1 VKPEGGRVSKVLT
14 FICVLTLFSGVAF
27 AQASKRANVKDI
39 VDIEMLTHS
48 EIYDKIHKEGKTTVI
63 IANGGTEQRGPHAVL
78 GGHTIMAHQKAIE
91 IAKRLGN
98 ALVAPSSP
106 FAVNASGLSE
116 ATPGGVSLPSEV
128 FKAVN
133 VAEIESMAINGFK
146 DIFIMGDHGGGQ
158 QEMRQVAEEEDKKLS
173 PKGVHVY
180 YISDFYSKSH
190 DDFDE
195 YLYEHHIPIGSH
207 AGISDTSEMLYL
219 EPAQGVLVRPIY
231 KTVPFNPGPTPEQWK
246 AQRDARL
253 AAAAVGGQRGSQ
265 QANASGQ
272 RGQRADDPNRVNNG
286 ITGDPHMSS
295 KELGKISFDITVKNA
310 AAEIKKQMVEKR
322 GSPN

>member
-1 VKPEGGRVSKVLT
+1 MKKVLT
-14 FICVLTLFSGVAF
+14 SICILTALSTPTF
-27 AQASKRANVKDI
+27 AQSGASVNVKDT

-78 GGHTIMAHQKAIE
+78 GGHTLMAHRKAIE
-91 IAKRLGN
+91 IAKKLGN

-116 ATPGGVSLPSEV
+116 ALPGGVSLPSEV

-133 VAEIESMAINGFK
+133 IAEIESMAINGFK

-158 QEMRQVAEEEDKKLS
+158 QEMRQAAEEEDRKLS

-180 YISDFYSKSH
+180 YISDFYTKAH
-190 DDFDE
+190 EDFEE
-195 YLYEHHIPIGSH
+195 YSYEHHIPIGSH
-207 AGISDTSEMLYL
+207 AGVHDTSEMMYW
-219 EPAQGVLVRPIY
+219 EPSGGVFVRPIY

-246 AQRDARL
+246 AQRDAR
-253 AAAAVGGQRGSQ
+253 AGGGQRGGQ
-265 QANASGQ
+265 QANANGGGQ
-272 RGQRADDPNRVNNG
+272 RGQRADNPNRVNNG
-286 ITGDPHMSS
+286 ITGDPHMAS
-295 KELGKISFDITVKNA
+295 KELGKLAVEITVNDA
-310 AAEIKKQMVEKR
+310 VSEIKKLMAEKR
-322 GSPN
+322 TAN

>member
-1 VKPEGGRVSKVLT
+1 MRKVLT
-14 FICVLTLFSGVAF
+14 FICVIALFSAVAF
-27 AQASKRANVKDI
+27 AQSSRPVNVKDI

-63 IANGGTEQRGPHAVL
+63 VANGGTEQRGPHAVL
-78 GGHTIMAHQKAIE
+78 GGHTIMAHHKAIE
-91 IAKRLGN
+91 IAKKLGN
-98 ALVAPSSP
+98 ALVAPSLP
-106 FAVNASGLSE
+106 IAVNASGLSE

-133 VAEIESMAINGFK
+133 IAEIESMATNGFK
-146 DIFIMGDHGGGQ
+146 NIFIMGDHGGGQ

-173 PKGVHVY
+173 PKGVRVY
-180 YISDFYSKSH
+180 YISDFYSKAH

-207 AGISDTSEMLYL
+207 AGVSDTSEMLYL
-219 EPAQGVLVRPIY
+219 EPTAGVYVRPIY

-253 AAAAVGGQRGSQ
+253 AGVPAG
-265 QANASGQ
+265 GQ
-272 RGQRADDPNRVNNG
+272 RGQRAANPNRVNNG

-295 KELGKISFDITVKNA
+295 KELGKIAADIAIRNA
-310 AAEIKKQMVEKR
+310 VAEIKKDLAEKR
-322 GSPN
+322 GPAN

>member
-1 VKPEGGRVSKVLT
+1 MRKLLILT
-14 FICVLTLFSGVAF
+14 CIFTALSTPTF
-27 AQASKRANVKDI
+27 AQSGASINVKNI

-48 EIYDKIHKEGKTTVI
+48 EIYDKIHKEGKTSLI
-63 IANGGTEQRGPHAVL
+63 IVNGGTEQRGPQAVL

-91 IAKRLGN
+91 IAKTLGN

-116 ATPGGVSLPSEV
+116 ATPGGVSLPPEV

-133 VAEIESMAINGFK
+133 VAEIESMVINGFK

-173 PKGVHVY
+173 PKGVRVY
-180 YISDFYSKSH
+180 YISDFYAKSH
-190 DDFDE
+190 EDFEE
-195 YLYEHHIPIGSH
+195 YSYEHHIPIGGH
-207 AGISDTSEMLYL
+207 AAISDTSEMLYW
-219 EPAQGVLVRPIY
+219 EPASGVLVRPIY

-253 AAAAVGGQRGSQ
+253 
-265 QANASGQ
+265 SG
-272 RGQRADDPNRVNNG
+272 
-286 ITGDPHMSS
+286 
-295 KELGKISFDITVKNA
+295 
-310 AAEIKKQMVEKR
+310 
-322 GSPN
+322 

>member
-1 VKPEGGRVSKVLT
+1 MGRVLAS
-14 FICVLTLFSGVAF
+14 ICVLVLFLTVAF
-27 AQASKRANVKDI
+27 GQGPRPINVKDI

-78 GGHTIMAHQKAIE
+78 GGHTIMAHHKAIE
-91 IAKRLGN
+91 IAKKLGN
-98 ALVAPSSP
+98 ALAAPSLP

-133 VAEIESMAINGFK
+133 NAAIESMAINGFK

-158 QEMRQVAEEEDKKLS
+158 QELRQVAEEADKKLS
-173 PKGVHVY
+173 PKGVRVY
-180 YISDFYSKSH
+180 YISDFYSKAH

-207 AGISDTSEMLYL
+207 AGVSDTSEMLYL
-219 EPAQGVLVRPIY
+219 EPSPGVYVRPIY

-253 AAAAVGGQRGSQ
+253 AGVPAG
-265 QANASGQ
+265 GQ
-272 RGQRADDPNRVNNG
+272 RGQRGENPNRVNNG

-295 KELGKISFDITVKNA
+295 KELGKMAADIAVRNA
-310 AAEIKKQMVEKR
+310 VAEIKKQFGEKR
-322 GSPN
+322 TAN

>member
-1 VKPEGGRVSKVLT
+1 VD
-14 FICVLTLFSGVAF
+14 
-27 AQASKRANVKDI
+27 VKDI

-48 EIYDKIHKEGKTTVI
+48 EIYDKIHNEGKTTVI

-78 GGHTIMAHQKAIE
+78 GGHTIMAHRKGIE
-91 IAKRLGN
+91 IAKKLGN

-106 FAVNASGLSE
+106 FAVSASGLSE

-133 VAEIESMAINGFK
+133 AAEVESMATNGFK
-146 DIFIMGDHGGGQ
+146 DIFLMGDHGGGQ
-158 QEMRQVAEEEDKKLS
+158 NEMKQVAEEEDKKLS
-173 PKGVHVY
+173 AKGVHVY

-195 YLYEHHIPIGSH
+195 YSYEHNIPIGSH
-207 AGISDTSEMLYL
+207 AGVPDTSEMLYW
-219 EPAQGVLVRPIY
+219 EPSPGTFVRPIY

-246 AQRDARL
+246 AQQEARK
-253 AAAAVGGQRGSQ
+253 
-265 QANASGQ
+265 SGTPQ
-272 RGQRADDPNRVNNG
+272 RGQRAANPNRVTNG

-295 KELGKISFDITVKNA
+295 KELGKIAADISINNA
-310 AAEIKKQMVEKR
+310 VAEIKKLKAEKR
-322 GSPN
+322 AGN

>member
-1 VKPEGGRVSKVLT
+1 MAKVFT
-14 FICVLTLFSGVAF
+14 FICIVALFPAVLL
-27 AQASKRANVKDI
+27 AQAPRPVDVKDI

-78 GGHTIMAHQKAIE
+78 GGHTIMAHRKGIE
-91 IAKRLGN
+91 IAKKLGN

-106 FAVNASGLSE
+106 FAASASGLSE
-116 ATPGGVSLPSEV
+116 ATPGGVALPAEV

-133 VAEIESMAINGFK
+133 VAEIESMVINGFK
-146 DIFIMGDHGGGQ
+146 NIFIMGDHGGGQ
-158 QEMRQVAEEEDKKLS
+158 NEMKQVAEEEDKKLA

-195 YLYEHHIPIGSH
+195 YSYEHNIPIGSH
-207 AGISDTSEMLYL
+207 AGVPDTSEMLYW
-219 EPAQGVLVRPIY
+219 EPSPGTFVRPIY
-231 KTVPFNPGPTPEQWK
+231 KTVPFNPGPTPEEWK
-246 AQRDARL
+246 AQQEARK
-253 AAAAVGGQRGSQ
+253 
-265 QANASGQ
+265 SGTPQ
-272 RGQRADDPNRVNNG
+272 RGQRGAANPNRVTNG

-295 KELGKISFDITVKNA
+295 KELGKIAADISINNA
-310 AAEIKKQMVEKR
+310 VAEIKKLMAEKR
-322 GSPN
+322 AGN

>member
-1 VKPEGGRVSKVLT
+1 MTKVLT
-14 FICVLTLFSGVAF
+14 FICVVALFPAILL
-27 AQASKRANVKDI
+27 AQAPRPVDVKDI

-48 EIYDKIHKEGKTTVI
+48 EIYDKIHKEGKTSVI

-78 GGHTIMAHQKAIE
+78 GGHTIMAHHKGIE
-91 IAKRLGN
+91 IARKLGN

-106 FAVNASGLSE
+106 FAVSASGLSE

-133 VAEIESMAINGFK
+133 AAEVESMATNGFK
-146 DIFIMGDHGGGQ
+146 DIFLMGDHGGGQ
-158 QEMRQVAEEEDKKLS
+158 NELKQVAEEEDRKLS
-173 PKGVHVY
+173 GKGVHVY

-195 YLYEHHIPIGSH
+195 YSYEHKIPIGSH
-207 AGISDTSEMLYL
+207 AGVSDTSEMLYW
-219 EPAQGVLVRPIY
+219 EPSAGTFVRPIY

-246 AQRDARL
+246 AQQEARRN
-253 AAAAVGGQRGSQ
+253 GTQ
-265 QANASGQ
+265 QANAGGGGQ
-272 RGQRADDPNRVNNG
+272 RGQRAADPNRVTNG

-295 KELGKISFDITVKNA
+295 KELGKIAADISINNA
-310 AAEIKKQMVEKR
+310 VAEIKKLMAEKR
-322 GSPN
+322 AGN

>member
-1 VKPEGGRVSKVLT
+1 MTKVLT
-14 FICVLTLFSGVAF
+14 FICVVALFPAVLL
-27 AQASKRANVKDI
+27 AQAPRPVDVKDI

-48 EIYDKIHKEGKTTVI
+48 EIYDKIHKEGKTSVI

-78 GGHTIMAHQKAIE
+78 GGHTIMAHHKGIE
-91 IAKRLGN
+91 IARKLGN

-106 FAVNASGLSE
+106 FAVSASGLSE

-133 VAEIESMAINGFK
+133 AAEVESMATNGFK
-146 DIFIMGDHGGGQ
+146 NIFLMGDHGGGQ
-158 QEMRQVAEEEDKKLS
+158 NEMKQVAEEEDKKLS
-173 PKGVHVY
+173 ARGVHVY

-195 YLYEHHIPIGSH
+195 YCYQHNIPIGSH
-207 AGISDTSEMLYL
+207 AGVSDTSEMLYW
-219 EPAQGVLVRPIY
+219 ESGQGTFVRPIY

-246 AQRDARL
+246 AQQEARRN
-253 AAAAVGGQRGSQ
+253 GTQ
-265 QANASGQ
+265 QANAGGGGQ
-272 RGQRADDPNRVNNG
+272 RGQRAANPNRVANG

-295 KELGKISFDITVKNA
+295 KELGKIAADFSINNA
-310 AAEIKKQMVEKR
+310 VAEIKKLMAEKR
-322 GSPN
+322 AGN

>member
-1 VKPEGGRVSKVLT
+1 MAKVLT
-14 FICVLTLFSGVAF
+14 FICVLVLFSAVFF
-27 AQASKRANVKDI
+27 AQAPKPVDIKDV

-63 IANGGTEQRGPHAVL
+63 IANGGTEQRGPHDVL
-78 GGHTIMAHQKAIE
+78 GGHTIMAHHKAIE
-91 IAKRLGN
+91 IAKKLGN
-98 ALVAPSSP
+98 ALSAPSSP
-106 FAVNASGLSE
+106 FAVSASGLSE

-133 VAEIESMAINGFK
+133 VAEIESMATNGFK

-173 PKGVHVY
+173 PKGVRVY

-190 DDFDE
+190 DDFDQ
-195 YLYEHHIPIGSH
+195 YSYEHHIPIGSH
-207 AGISDTSEMLYL
+207 AGVPDTSEMMYW
-219 EPAQGVLVRPIY
+219 EPSPGAFVRPIY

-253 AAAAVGGQRGSQ
+253 AQAAGGQRGGQ
-265 QANASGQ
+265 QANAGGGGQ
-272 RGQRADDPNRVNNG
+272 RGQRADNPNRVNNG

-295 KELGKISFDITVKNA
+295 KELGKIAADISVRNA
-310 AAEIKKQMVEKR
+310 VAEIKKLMAEKR
-322 GSPN
+322 AAN

>member
-1 VKPEGGRVSKVLT
+1 MRKVLT
-14 FICVLTLFSGVAF
+14 LIGIFAALSSPAF
-27 AQASKRANVKDI
+27 AQSTGSVNVKDI

-78 GGHTIMAHQKAIE
+78 GGHTIMGHQKAIE

-173 PKGVHVY
+173 PKGVRVY

-207 AGISDTSEMLYL
+207 AGVSDTSEMLYL
-219 EPAQGVLVRPIY
+219 EPAPGVLVRPIY

-246 AQRDARL
+246 AQRDAR
-253 AAAAVGGQRGSQ
+253 AAGGQRGGQ
-265 QANASGQ
+265 QANAGGGQ
-272 RGQRADDPNRVNNG
+272 RGQRAENPNRVNNG
-286 ITGDPHMSS
+286 IT
-295 KELGKISFDITVKNA
+295 
-310 AAEIKKQMVEKR
+310 
-322 GSPN
+322 

>member
-1 VKPEGGRVSKVLT
+1 MTKVLT
-14 FICVLTLFSGVAF
+14 FICVVALFPAVLL
-27 AQASKRANVKDI
+27 AQAPRPVDVKDI

-78 GGHTIMAHQKAIE
+78 GGHTIMAHQKGIE
-91 IAKRLGN
+91 IAKKLGN

-158 QEMRQVAEEEDKKLS
+158 QEMRQVAEEEDKNLS
-173 PKGVHVY
+173 PKGVRVY

-190 DDFDE
+190 DDIDLYF
-195 YLYEHHIPIGSH
+195 YEHKLPIGGH
-207 AGISDTSEMLYL
+207 GAVMDTSEMMYW
-219 EPAQGVLVRPIY
+219 EPAPGMYVRPIY
-231 KTVPFNPGPTPEQWK
+231 KTVPFDSTGQTPEQWK
-246 AQRDARL
+246 AARDARL
-253 AAAAVGGQRGSQ
+253 AGQPAPTGGGQRGRNGPS
-265 QANASGQ
+265 
-272 RGQRADDPNRVNNG
+272 VNNG
-286 ITGDPHMSS
+286 LTGDPHPSS
-295 KELGKISFDITVKNA
+295 KEIGKVMVDIGVNNA
-310 AAEIKKQMVEKR
+310 VAQIKKLTAERR
-322 GSPN
+322 GLN

>member
-1 VKPEGGRVSKVLT
+1 MRKVLA
-14 FICVLTLFSGVAF
+14 FMCVAIVLSTVAA
-27 AQASKRANVKDI
+27 AQNQRPADVKDV
-39 VDIEMLTHS
+39 VDIEMLTHT

-78 GGHTIMAHQKAIE
+78 GGHTIMAHHKAIE
-91 IAKRLGN
+91 IAQKLGN

-106 FAVNASGLSE
+106 FAVSASGLSE

-133 VAEIESMAINGFK
+133 AAEIESMATNGFK

-180 YISDFYSKSH
+180 YISDFYTKSH
-190 DDFDE
+190 DDFEE
-195 YLYEHHIPIGSH
+195 YSYEHKIPIGSH
-207 AGISDTSEMLYL
+207 AGAHDTSEMLYW
-219 EPAQGVLVRPIY
+219 ETSPGVLVRPIY

-246 AQRDARL
+246 AQRDAR
-253 AAAAVGGQRGSQ
+253 VSGGQRGG
-265 QANASGQ
+265 GQ
-272 RGQRADDPNRVNNG
+272 RGQQAQNPNRVNNG
-286 ITGDPHMSS
+286 ITGDPHMAS
-295 KELGKISFDITVKNA
+295 KELGKIAVDMTVNNA
-310 AAEIKKQMVEKR
+310 VAEIKKRMSEKR
-322 GSPN
+322 TAN